1 MWAYSF
7 RDTTQRRERDKG
19 MMPVFKRKTSR
30 SGWNSSSKKRKH
42 EESEKLNQQGSSVME
57 RLIPW
62 ASSQIKKRI
71 PLLRQ
76 FVFFFFFYR
85 DGFEVQQTHPTCP
98 GSPIAALRVM
108 MIAFSPS
115 CPSSHLH
122 PPHHGTHYL
131 SLKMCPTPLSPSVS
145 IADEQTSSVSRISKR
160 KGSRVK
166 GMDRKLSKPIEW
178 EPQTTRNTFPLDDE
192 TTLVEYIYAVDV
204 LRKVERVNRGA

>member
-76 FVFFFFFYR
+76 FVFFFFYR

-108 MIAFSPS
+108 MIAFPPS

-166 GMDRKLSKPIEW
+166 
-178 EPQTTRNTFPLDDE
+178 RN
-192 TTLVEYIYAVDV
+192 
-204 LRKVERVNRGA
+204 G